1 MTSRKLR
8 IPCPGVVG
16 GRSPPT
22 YPIAKTEVSSHGYS
36 VVKPDVKSPA
46 KTLAKTPA

>member
-16 GRSPPT
+16 GRYPPT
-22 YPIAKTEVSSHGYS
+22 YPIANTEVSSRGYS
-36 VVKPDVKSPA
+36 IAKSRSNCNVWTPDKSMN
-46 KTLAKTPA
+46 